1 MSIQEA
7 IGSIPDFGGVP
18 TLQGLEF
25 EPSGKPGVL
34 QMKSSGRQSVKFYWA
49 DTYNEFKTLQKRDE
63 ARQSGSLAPVA
74 PVYEKR
80 EMVRI
85 VTPGDRSIYDGLA
98 EDYHK
103 RNYFQQYAKFR
114 DGKDV
119 DIGARLEQAEF
130 IQAPEIIELNY
141 LGVYSIQQMAEA
153 ADTLCERLPRGYE
166 LREGCRAWVQ
176 MRQGNAL
183 EGITKRVSAELSSA
197 QSLIVALQ
205 KESDERKR
213 ELETVKAM
221 LSNLSITAQAEV
233 AKAEAPSKKKAGR
246 TKKVAMPEEV
256 KEETA
261 Q

>member
-7 IGSIPDFGGVP
+7 IGAIPDFGGIP

-49 DTYNEFKTLQKRDE
+49 DHYNEFKTLQKRE
-63 ARQSGSLAPVA
+63 AAKLAGDYAPIA

-85 VTPGDRSIYDGLA
+85 VTPGDRSVYDGIA

-114 DGKDV
+114 DGKDI

-141 LGVYSIQQMAEA
+141 LGVYSIQQLAEA
-153 ADTLCERLPRGYE
+153 ADTLCDRLPRGFE

-183 EGITKRVSAELSSA
+183 EGITKRVSAELSAA
-197 QSLIVALQ
+197 QSTIVTLQ
-205 KESDERKR
+205 KESDERNR
-213 ELETVKAM
+213 ELQTVKAM
-221 LSNLSITAQAEV
+221 LQNLSLSAHAEV
-233 AKAEAPSKKKAGR
+233 AKAQGPVKNKGGRPKKP
-246 TKKVAMPEEV
+246 VMPQEV
-256 KEETA
+256 KEETS